1 MQKRSI
7 IQLHIFGKGNKKVLR
22 TDCVNFEYEHDMGK
36 SIPCCKITKCNFTAC
51 PCDTG
56 THYIDDCDGCDKYER
71 RDYSLL
77 ESIIR
82 GKNIEGDQE

>member
-1 MQKRSI
+1 M
-7 IQLHIFGKGNKKVLR
+7 LR
-22 TDCVNFEYEHDMGK
+22 TDCVNFEYDHDMGK

-51 PCDTG
+51 HCDTG

-77 ESIIR
+77 ESVLKMDR
-82 GKNIEGDQE
+82 DGE